1 MRNKIKIFEIILGV
15 VIFSV
20 TIAGL
25 TYAYFT
31 WESYDT
37 NISGSSDCFKINY
50 INGQDITDANLAA
63 INEASFINGDNVTI
77 VDGMAL
83 TTVSIEID
91 SACNINGIGT
101 ILLKPVTLSNTFIS
115 GTSAGALKYKV
126 VEYSSSNYP
135 EVSVDSLKGEV
146 FTSVGGN
153 SIIST
158 ESIEM
163 FSMPLISGKKKE
175 YIIIFYFDEVLIS
188 NDASTGTF
196 HGTISARA
204 VQETI

>member
-1 MRNKIKIFEIILGV
+1 MRNKAKIFGIILGV

-25 TYAYFT
+25 TYAFYT
-31 WESYDT
+31 WESLDT
-37 NISGSSDCFKINY
+37 NISGSSECFKINY

-63 INEASFINGDNVTI
+63 ISEASFVNGNNITI
-77 VDGMAL
+77 VEGMAL

-91 SACNINGIGT
+91 SSCNVNGTGT
-101 ILLKPVTLSNTFIS
+101 ILLNPVTLSDTFIS

-126 VEYSSSNYP
+126 VEYSSANYP
-135 EVSVDSLKGEV
+135 EVSVDSLKGEI

-153 SIIST
+153 SITST

-163 FSMPLISGKKKE
+163 FSMPLTSGKKKE
-175 YIIIFYFDEVLIS
+175 YILIFYFDEVLIS
-188 NDASTGTF
+188 NDAATGTF

-204 VQETI
+204 VQEAI